1 TAGFLV
7 LIPLV
12 YTVART
18 TGLPLIYVG
27 LPLAS
32 ALSVT
37 HGFTPPHPAPTFL
50 ALLYKANVNQTLL
63 VGLIAAVP
71 GALLGGVLF
80 SRTVKIRDLTPPE
93 GLARAVPLERH
104 ELPGFGVSL
113 VTALVPVI
121 LMLTNALVDI
131 SLGTATID
139 PAKPDYAKQLAAVV
153 PQPALQHLVTA
164 L

>member
-1 TAGFLV
+1 
-7 LIPLV
+7 
-12 YTVART
+12 
-18 TGLPLIYVG
+18 LPLIYVG

-50 ALLYKANVNQTLL
+50 ALLYKADVNQTLL
-63 VGLIAAVP
+63 VGLIAATP

-80 SRTVKIRDLTPPE
+80 GRALRIRDLTPPV
-93 GLARAVPLERH
+93 GLARTVPFERH
-104 ELPGFGVSL
+104 ELPGFTISL

-139 PAKPDYAKQLAAVV
+139 PSKPDYAQQLAAAV
-153 PQPALQHLVTA
+153 PQPALRHLVTTFKFFGNPNIA
-164 L
+164 LMLAV